1 MKRFLVIFMILF
13 LLLPLS
19 ACNKPSNT
27 ETTPNDVS
35 KNDDAS
41 KVVETDPMKPNDD
54 VKMYSIGDTAI
65 STNWKFTLKNFYFTT
80 SLNMSQYDISGFLT
94 ENGDKKDDICY
105 AEDGKAFAVLVY
117 DVDYLGTSEEEV
129 KYRQN
134 ITLKYKE
141 TESYREALPTSSAN
155 ITEYFYVKKP
165 PVFEGD
171 DDWYF
176 EAAQYTRFD
185 GETEP
190 KEIRA
195 YFVVPKEVM
204 EADTE
209 ASTLSVRLDGN
220 EYLYSIQ

>member
-19 ACNKPSNT
+19 ACNEPSNT
-27 ETTPNDVS
+27 EIPPNDVS
-35 KNDDAS
+35 KNDDTS
-41 KVVETDPMKPNDD
+41 KVVETDPMKPTDD
-54 VKMYSIGDTAI
+54 VKLYRIGDTAI

-80 SLNMSQYDISGFLT
+80 SLNMSEYDISGFLT

-117 DVDYLGTSEEEV
+117 DVDYFGTSEEEV

-134 ITLKYKE
+134 ISLKHKE

-190 KEIRA
+190 KEIRS

-209 ASTLSVRLDGN
+209 TSTLSVRLDGN